1 MASISGKSS
10 FFGEIMEGGYH
21 IFSFSRTNAKTPGYY
36 PNQFPDYP
44 GVRLCSLSESDRVTI
59 QTFFRVDSR
68 KDMKIDSG
76 HIDLEIKLIEPEH
89 IFGVILTEL
98 PKQFPLETGRY
109 LEIWGDE
116 ILYKVV
122 AQVH

>member
-1 MASISGKSS
+1 
-10 FFGEIMEGGYH
+10 
-21 IFSFSRTNAKTPGYY
+21 
-36 PNQFPDYP
+36 
-44 GVRLCSLSESDRVTI
+44 
-59 QTFFRVDSR
+59 
-68 KDMKIDSG
+68 MKIDSG
-76 HIDLEIKLIEPEH
+76 HIDLEVELIEPEH

-98 PKQFPLETGRY
+98 PKQCLLETGRS

>member
-1 MASISGKSS
+1 MASISDKSS
-10 FFGEIMEGGYH
+10 FFGEIMEDGYH
-21 IFSFSRTNAKTPGYY
+21 IFSRTNAKTPGYY
-36 PNQFPDYP
+36 PNQFPDYL
-44 GVRLCSLSESDRVTI
+44 GVKLCSLSESDRVTI
-59 QTFFRVDSR
+59 RSLFRVYSR

-76 HIDLEIKLIEPEH
+76 HIDLEVELIEPEH

-98 PKQFPLETGRY
+98 PKQFPLETGRS
-109 LEIWGDE
+109 LKICEDE